1 MVRRLSAQIITKQ
14 AVNMVKAVIALALF
28 AAPAHAVQSY
38 YSNNTQVL
46 NAHFHNFVEAYG
58 REYET
63 KDEEKS
69 RFAVFSANLKLI
81 DERNAAEKAAGGHAE
96 HGITRFSD
104 LTEEEFK
111 ARYLL
116 ATPRE
121 NRVVDVKV
129 PPLDALKSGVD
140 VNWTGELTTP
150 VKNQGYCGSCE

>member
-1 MVRRLSAQIITKQ
+1 
-14 AVNMVKAVIALALF
+14 MVKAVIALALF

-116 ATPRE
+116 ATPH
-121 NRVVDVKV
+121 RVQEPSAPRHVAAVSRPGGRYQV
-129 PPLDALKSGVD
+129 AVEPRALWPCSRGARVALP
-140 VNWTGELTTP
+140 GAAR
-150 VKNQGYCGSCE
+150 SASS

>member
-1 MVRRLSAQIITKQ
+1 MRFSFLAP
-14 AVNMVKAVIALALF
+14 AALLAAGALAL
-28 AAPAHAVQSY
+28 
-38 YSNNTQVL
+38 
-46 NAHFHNFVEAYG
+46 G
-58 REYET
+58 ET
-63 KDEEKS
+63 KTY
-69 RFAVFSANLKLI
+69 FSADPAQQQLLWDDFKATFGRTYESRDDEAARFRIFVDNLKLI

-150 VKNQGYCGSCE
+150 VYETEARYWVSLRANF